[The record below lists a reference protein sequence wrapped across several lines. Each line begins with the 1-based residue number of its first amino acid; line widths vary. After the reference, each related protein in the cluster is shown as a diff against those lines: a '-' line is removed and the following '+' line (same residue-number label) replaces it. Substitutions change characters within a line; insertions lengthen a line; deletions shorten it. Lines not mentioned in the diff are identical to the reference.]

1 MAGEGFKLDK
11 LTADNFHSWKFNM
24 KMFLIGKDLWDL
36 VEGTE
41 TLGEEATEDE
51 KKKFK
56 KRENLSLSIICL
68 LINSDLHIYLLLR
81 GWIACSIVT
90 EILHKY

>member
-41 TLGEEATEDE
+41 TLGEEATEDKKE
-51 KKKFK
+51 KIQEKRKFVII
-56 KRENLSLSIICL
+56 NYLSFSKFRFT
-68 LINSDLHIYLLLR
+68 DLCPKCYNR
-81 GWIACSIVT
+81 
-90 EILHKY
+90 